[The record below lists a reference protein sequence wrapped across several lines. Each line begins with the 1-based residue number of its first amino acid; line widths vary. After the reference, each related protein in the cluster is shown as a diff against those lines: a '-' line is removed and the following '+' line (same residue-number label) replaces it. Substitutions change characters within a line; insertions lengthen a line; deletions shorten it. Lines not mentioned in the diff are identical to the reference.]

1 MKKTLSIITVL
12 FSVLWGALPPA
23 SAATR
28 YTENWGTGT
37 AAALGNGSLPNVGWI
52 GIAQSQTAQP
62 YLGIFA
68 ASPAPTDPQL
78 GTLPANTVYFT
89 GLTGTSQTNGP
100 GMFYTTTN
108 LPTPFG
114 SVFTNLDPVAIT
126 NLTFNV
132 EVVNAGGNTT
142 NYFAVQVGSTW
153 YVAINDPL
161 PVSAVYTNWSMVYT
175 NPANFWFP
183 LAIDPSLTF
192 VSIINILGGPDP
204 TQPITGVGIVSM
216 NNTNIGGTPGFNY
229 NRIVINQG
237 KQDFPVSPAANST
250 PAVQPLAVYA
260 GAGVTFAPGFGGTAP
275 LVFNWQTNGPNE
287 TNYIGTGS
295 HVPSIFGS
303 HYLNPQ
309 TTRLTITNI
318 TVNDITNFTVV
329 CTNLYGAAT
338 NSNIVVWVVPPP
350 PGLLYA
356 EIFPSIGFAGNNSLP
371 NVGWVGIS
379 TALSTGGNGGGSG
392 IFAFNNNGNNLVA
405 GTFGGATAD
414 EFTFGGNAYGTNACY
429 TTITND
435 FGNSG
440 LPFPVINPAS
450 YPAVTFQCGF
460 AAGGQGLNGVT
471 TYWMVQMRDPV
482 AGTNWYSSSSPI
494 TLLGGYATNQL
505 AFSTAKANWNNL
517 TITGQLASPGG
528 QPANDLAGNIT
539 GAGLLFTHTKNSG
552 VNFQNFEIITNAVT
566 IYPPN
571 IGVNYPIDLSLPSG
585 GGASFGVA
593 VTTPSSPPFTYG
605 WTTNGVAA
613 HDGGR
618 VSGSTTATLT
628 IANVNA
634 SDNGMQIVAFVTN
647 SANFDESDSGTA
659 YGQPTTLTVTNP
671 PVGLVYS
678 EAVPFVGP
686 AGGNYPIGSIG
697 WVAALSGSTS
707 TVFRRGTAGN
717 TDQGDGAVF
726 AFLGSAGTTVY
737 YATTTSDTNQAGLPF
752 PNINLSSYSVLN
764 FSVDIAPN
772 SASSTNV
779 TAYLAVQLNGT
790 SWYVAANPLLGPN
803 AASNSVYSTYSTAF
817 DPTAALWKN
826 LTVTP
831 GTGGT
836 IGSTAASK
844 LSGVMTGAG
853 LVFVTVN
860 NGGTFNFDNFGI
872 TGTGV
877 GGNNVGGIN
886 AASGTSGNVNLS
898 WVGNPA
904 VNLQSTTNLTT
915 PNWQDVPN
923 TYGLYSLPV
932 SVTGPQ
938 RFFRI
943 KTP

>member
-12 FSVLWGALPPA
+12 LGVLWGALPLA

-37 AAALGNGSLPNVGWI
+37 AATLGNGSLPNVGWV
-52 GIAQSQTAQP
+52 GIAQSQTVQP
-62 YLGIFA
+62 YLGIYTA
-68 ASPAPTDPQL
+68 NPAPTDSQF

-132 EVVNAGGNTT
+132 EVVNSGGNTT
-142 NYFAVQVGSTW
+142 NYFAVQVGSAW
-153 YVAINDPL
+153 YVTLNNPL
-161 PVSAVYTNWSMVYT
+161 PVSATYTNWTMVYVT
-175 NPANFWFP
+175 NAAVWNT
-183 LAIDPSLTF
+183 LTIDGSLTF
-192 VSIINILGGPDP
+192 ATIGG
-204 TQPITGVGIVSM
+204 TAGANLSGPITGIGIVSM
-216 NNTNIGGTPGFNY
+216 NNTNITGTPGLNY

-237 KQDFPVSPAANST
+237 KQDFPTSPATNST
-250 PAVQPLAVYA
+250 PALQPLAVYA
-260 GAGVTFAPGFGGTAP
+260 GGGVTFAPGFGGTAT
-275 LVFNWQTNGPNE
+275 LVFNWQTNGVN
-287 TNYIGTGS
+287 IGTGS
-295 HVPSIFGS
+295 AVPSIFGS
-303 HYLNPQ
+303 YYLNPQ

-318 TVNDITNFTVV
+318 TVNDITNFSVV
-329 CTNLYGAAT
+329 CTNFFGAAT
-338 NSNIVVWVVPPP
+338 NSNIVVNVVPRP

-356 EIFPSIGFAGNNSLP
+356 ELFPSIGFAGNNSLA

-379 TALSTGGNGGGSG
+379 TANSAGGAGGGSG
-392 IFAFNNNGNNLVA
+392 IFANNNNGNILVS

-414 EFTFGGNAYGTNACY
+414 EFTFGTSAYGTNACY

-450 YPAVTFQCGF
+450 YPAVTFQCAF
-460 AAGGQGLNGVT
+460 AAGGNGLNGVT
-471 TYWMVQMRDPV
+471 TYWMVQMSDPV

-494 TLLGGYATNQL
+494 TILGGYATNQL

-517 TITGQLASPGG
+517 TITGQLAAPGS
-528 QPANDLAGNIT
+528 QPANNLTGNIT
-539 GAGLLFTHTKNSG
+539 GAGLLFTHTQASG

-566 IYPPN
+566 VYPPD
-571 IGVNYPIDLSLPSG
+571 IGANYPIDLSVPSG

-593 VTTPSSPPFTYG
+593 VVTPASPPFTYG
-605 WTTNGVAA
+605 WTTNGVPV

-618 VSGSTTATLT
+618 ISGTTTATMT
-628 IANVNA
+628 IANLTTN
-634 SDNGMQIVAFVTN
+634 DNQMQIVAFVTN
-647 SANFDESDSGTA
+647 SAGYDESDSGDA
-659 YGQPTTLTVTNP
+659 YGQATTLTVTNP
-671 PVGLVYS
+671 PVGLLYL

-686 AGGNYPIGSIG
+686 VSGNYSISSIG
-697 WVAALSGSTS
+697 WAEAVSGTPF
-707 TVFRRGTAGN
+707 TVFRAGTAG
-717 TDQGDGAVF
+717 TISQGVGAVF

-737 YATTTSDTNQAGLPF
+737 YTTTATDTNQAGLPF
-752 PNINLSSYSVLN
+752 PNINLAYYTNLA
-764 FSVDIAPN
+764 FSVNIAPN
-772 SASSTNV
+772 SASATNV
-779 TAYLAVQLNGT
+779 TAYLAVQLNGA

-803 AASNSVYSTYSTAF
+803 AASNSVYTTYAMAF
-817 DPTAALWKN
+817 SPTAALWKN

-836 IGSTAASK
+836 IGSTAAGN

-860 NGGTFNFDNFGI
+860 TGGTFNFNNFII
-872 TGTGV
+872 TGTGI
-877 GGNNVGGIN
+877 GGIN
-886 AASGTSGNVNLS
+886 ASPPTGGKVNLT

-904 VNLQSTTNLTT
+904 INLQSTTNLTVQ
-915 PNWQDVPN
+915 NWLDVTN
-923 TYGLYSLPV
+923 TKGLYSFPV
-932 SVTGPQ
+932 SVTNPQ
-938 RFFRI
+938 VQFFRLVQH
-943 KTP
+943 